1 MSSNGEQGAGEKFQE
16 QPVRHRLRSH
26 GDVVLAET
34 REQCLFRLQQNQTCL
49 SSTRPSM
56 FMDLHVPKPRFNSQV
71 SKEQKRKQSP
81 ETSDSFKPKAALSF
95 YVCYFPLWGCGVV
108 ILRNYRFTLI
118 VQYSAVPLNL
128 TSSLHKGARP
138 VSPERSVSLSR
149 QKGKSCRSNTWLCLA
164 PYHTA
169 ESSENKAMTEPQRFV
184 QQNKLFPL
192 KIAPAPKEP
201 DHGLRELLSPSKA
214 QCSSSD
220 FESSAL

>member
-1 MSSNGEQGAGEKFQE
+1 MSFIYTPVDVHGPTCTKAKVQYSSVQRAEEEK
-16 QPVRHRLRSH
+16 
-26 GDVVLAET
+26 
-34 REQCLFRLQQNQTCL
+34 
-49 SSTRPSM
+49 
-56 FMDLHVPKPRFNSQV
+56 K
-71 SKEQKRKQSP
+71 KSP
-81 ETSDSFKPKAALSF
+81 ETSDSFKPKAALRF
-95 YVCYFPLWGCGVV
+95 DVCYFPLWGCGVV

-138 VSPERSVSLSR
+138 VPPEHSVSLSG

-192 KIAPAPKEP
+192 KIAPSPKEP